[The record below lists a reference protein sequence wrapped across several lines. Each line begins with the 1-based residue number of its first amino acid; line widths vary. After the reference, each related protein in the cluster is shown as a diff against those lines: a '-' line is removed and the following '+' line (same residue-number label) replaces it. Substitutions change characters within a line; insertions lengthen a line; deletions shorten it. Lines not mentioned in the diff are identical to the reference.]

1 MESYVFLLSIAIILL
16 STKFLGDATN
26 KVNMTQVV
34 GALLAGVLLGPS
46 CLGLITETDFLEKT
60 AEIGVI
66 LLMFTAG
73 LDTDINEMKKNS
85 VACLAIALIGVIVP
99 LVGGTACYY
108 FFFTPGSVSYDEIL
122 KAVFVGV
129 TLTATSV
136 SITVEALREMGKL
149 EGKVGN
155 AILGAAVIDDIV
167 GIIVLTVVISMKDT
181 SVSIY
186 SILLKILIY
195 AVIMLVMGYLI
206 NRFQDTIDKNL
217 GKRRITTYIV
227 AACFIVAYVTESFFG
242 IADITGAYLLGLFF
256 SQHRIKKEIAR
267 KITVPSYLFF
277 SPIFF
282 ASVGL
287 KVELSGLT
295 GRLMVFSMLLL
306 VVAVLT
312 KVLGCGLGAKLCGF
326 TSREALQVGVGM
338 VSRGEVALIIAQKG
352 FAVGLITAEMFPPM
366 VLMVIATTII
376 TPVVLR
382 KIMNEDEGRT
392 EETKQ

>member
-1 MESYVFLLSIAIILL
+1 MESYVFLLSIAIMLL
-16 STKFLGDATN
+16 STKVLGDATN

-46 CLGLITETDFLEKT
+46 CFGLIEETDFLAKT

-85 VACLAIALIGVIVP
+85 VACLAIASIGVIVP

-108 FFFTPGSVSYDEIL
+108 FFFTPGTASYDDIL

-155 AILGAAVIDDIV
+155 AILGAAVIDDII

-181 SVSIY
+181 SVSI
-186 SILLKILIY
+186 SAILLKILIY
-195 AVIMLVMGYLI
+195 AVIMLVMGYLL
-206 NRFQDTIDKNL
+206 NRFQETIDTNL

-227 AACFIVAYVTESFFG
+227 AACFIVAYATETFFG

-256 SQHRIKKEIAR
+256 SQHRVKKEIAR

-287 KVELSGLT
+287 KVEFSGLT
-295 GRLMVFSMLLL
+295 GRLMVFSLLL
-306 VVAVLT
+306 LAVAVLT

-338 VSRGEVALIIAQKG
+338 VSRLSLIHI
-352 FAVGLITAEMFPPM
+352 
-366 VLMVIATTII
+366 
-376 TPVVLR
+376 
-382 KIMNEDEGRT
+382 
-392 EETKQ
+392 